1 MKGENTMLTIWAVFC
16 GDKAKEDF
24 DNEDY
29 VCFFDEDKQAA
40 LRLADLMEVEV
51 DEWTIPY
58 RDLHELRFFDE
69 WATILLSA
77 AK

>member
-1 MKGENTMLTIWAVFC
+1 
-16 GDKAKEDF
+16 
-24 DNEDY
+24 
-29 VCFFDEDKQAA
+29 
-40 LRLADLMEVEV
+40 MEVEV